1 MTSLS
6 DNLKQVIKRIAAEIK
21 TSQGGGTT
29 GLIAGQILASIVPI
43 EKNGIIRCD
52 GRTLRGDGEY
62 AGFVALVSAMQTSN
76 PELFLTAEQYQ
87 TRLDTL
93 GECERFS
100 VGDDN
105 GVTTLRIPCLFDTW
119 HKLLFYMVVST

>member
-6 DNLKQVIKRIAAEIK
+6 DNLTQVICRIAAEIK
-21 TSQGGGTT
+21 TSQGGAT
-29 GLIAGQILASIVPI
+29 GFIAGQILTSIVPI
-43 EKNGIIRCD
+43 EKTGIIRCD
-52 GRTLRGDGEY
+52 GRTLRGDEEY
-62 AGFVALVSAMQTSN
+62 AGFVTRVSAMQTTN

-87 TRLDTL
+87 TRLDTF

-119 HKLLFYMVVST
+119 HKLLFYMVVSV

>member
-6 DNLKQVIKRIAAEIK
+6 DNLKQVIERIAAEIK
-21 TSQGGGTT
+21 TSQGGT
-29 GLIAGQILASIVPI
+29 GLLAGQIITSVIPI
-43 EKNGIIRCD
+43 EKTGIIRCD
-52 GRTLRGDGEY
+52 GRTLRGDGEH

-87 TRLDTL
+87 TRLDTF
-93 GECERFS
+93 GGCERFS

-119 HKLLFYMVVST
+119 HKLLFYMVVSV